1 MPKDVTPEDPTAGEA
16 NPHAISVRIEHRSMT
31 RAKAQRDH
39 DLRRGVQPR
48 YVQAE
53 LSQYNDT
60 LIEPQTPSELRQTCE
75 ERRSLR
81 VTRRAM
87 KVDAAVAT
95 CGIITF
101 GKQASRLV
109 GSHDRHTHARLFRAV
124 AEALAE
130 RLNTTLTGLVVHRDE
145 TAIHAHF
152 QLPAYN
158 RAGTPLSKATRPA
171 ILSELQ
177 DVAARAAQTVFPE
190 IERGTRYGDRLA
202 AGATF
207 ADVVHRSVAELHQDL
222 PRELEAARK
231 AVARDVE
238 VAKQARASA
247 SASEAQAYAARKDA
261 HDAKT
266 EAHRIKDTLAE
277 LQASLQAAEEQLAT
291 NEAREGKARAK
302 AEREEARAERAAKDA
317 KTAATYARRASKA
330 RAEVERLTAELEAAA
345 KRLTEADRAQ
355 ATAQTA
361 QAAAETAALAAR
373 RNAEASTKEAQ
384 VRLEAAAQREVE
396 LASREAALVA
406 RARKAKADDA
416 RVTQTLEYVE
426 TGVTNLDVAVRLAQA
441 GTHDDEIRPVDM
453 ASEPAQ
459 FAALKA
465 AAPEGGPTWGFRLR
479 FWSLHFTNGDPLPL
493 PEAVRSALARAFDR
507 VAAWAADLRAQA
519 AKLAQARADL
529 VREAAALSA
538 REVALTAREAE
549 GRAEQ
554 VALEARLAPLRS
566 AVAALDGWH
575 ADKARVEADKAL
587 AAWWDMTP
595 TERVTAMRE
604 QRRAAYHEGASPE
617 DLEHMDA
624 ELAQLTAEAGTIV
637 RVTEVDHDTGRIAG
651 EDLRT
656 GHEVRARIVLTE
668 AERVEHYPSSRE
680 HTPQGLGAAARR
692 ALLDVRERLGR
703 VVVGSVVYLAA
714 LKLLPVS
721 RERIVAFTAPCDPP
735 RLDPRTA
742 PLPPESASLLDLP
755 RPVQNQ
761 VRRAIRATEPKGRS
775 EPSSL

>member
-1 MPKDVTPEDPTAGEA
+1 
-16 NPHAISVRIEHRSMT
+16 
-31 RAKAQRDH
+31 
-39 DLRRGVQPR
+39 
-48 YVQAE
+48 
-53 LSQYNDT
+53 
-60 LIEPQTPSELRQTCE
+60 
-75 ERRSLR
+75 
-81 VTRRAM
+81 
-87 KVDAAVAT
+87 
-95 CGIITF
+95 
-101 GKQASRLV
+101 
-109 GSHDRHTHARLFRAV
+109 V

-152 QLPAYN
+152 QLLAYN

-345 KRLTEADRAQ
+345 
-355 ATAQTA
+355 
-361 QAAAETAALAAR
+361 LAAR

-384 VRLEAAAQREVE
+384 VRLKAAAQREAE
-396 LASREAALVA
+396 LAGREAALVA
-406 RARKAKADDA
+406 RERKAKADDA

-554 VALEARLAPLRS
+554 AALEARLAPLRG
-566 AVAALDGWH
+566 AAAALDGWH
-575 ADKARVEADKAL
+575 ADKARVEADRAL

-595 TERVTAMRE
+595 VARLTAMKE

-617 DLEHMDA
+617 DLKRMDA

-637 RVTEVDHDTGRIAG
+637 RVTEVDHDTGCLAG

-656 GHEVRARIVLTE
+656 GHEVRARIVLSE

-742 PLPPESASLLDLP
+742 PLPPESAPLLDLP

-761 VRRAIRATEPKGRS
+761 VRRAIRAAEPKGRS
-775 EPSSL
+775 EPSSP